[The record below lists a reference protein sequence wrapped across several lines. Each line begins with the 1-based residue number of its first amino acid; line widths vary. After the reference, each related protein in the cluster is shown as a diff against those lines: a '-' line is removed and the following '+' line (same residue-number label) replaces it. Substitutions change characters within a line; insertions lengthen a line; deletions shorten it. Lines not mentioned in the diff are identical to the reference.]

1 MRAMEKGKNLC
12 DIMQNGS
19 SVLQKIDEEEDNI
32 NILNPF
38 EKFCVPT
45 KLTSSMH
52 YQVRPQIK
60 VKKYISKSFIH
71 GHDRP
76 RDMADQVRE
85 GIKRR
90 QSVTYENRLGT
101 LELEYPESE
110 EKLSDYDGEELEDMF
125 DEVDGEEFK

>member
-1 MRAMEKGKNLC
+1 
-12 DIMQNGS
+12 
-19 SVLQKIDEEEDNI
+19 
-32 NILNPF
+32 
-38 EKFCVPT
+38 
-45 KLTSSMH
+45 
-52 YQVRPQIK
+52 
-60 VKKYISKSFIH
+60 
-71 GHDRP
+71 
-76 RDMADQVRE
+76 MADQVRE